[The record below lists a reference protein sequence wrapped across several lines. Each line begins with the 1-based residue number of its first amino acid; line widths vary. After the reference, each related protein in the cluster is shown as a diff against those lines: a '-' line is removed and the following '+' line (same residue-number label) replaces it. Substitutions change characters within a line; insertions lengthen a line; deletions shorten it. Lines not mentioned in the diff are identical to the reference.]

1 MIINRLDF
9 KSLQT
14 RKIVY
19 ALLSILLTVVAFSCS
34 DAYLNRVLN
43 RAEALM
49 QEHPDSALTLLRE
62 LKETHMDKPSKARF
76 SLDYA
81 MALDKNWVDTS
92 DMEIIRPA
100 LEYYRM
106 PVHRKERFLSRYY
119 YARILENGQS
129 DEEALQAVSEAEHLF
144 CKSVDSVYLIRTA
157 AMKARIYS
165 RQLIYDKAE
174 QAFLEAVRH
183 SRELGDKENE
193 LRMKLSLANL
203 YGAAGQLPKKDS
215 VLSSMEN
222 PLPGLELVK
231 ARAVASLV
239 FRLPEDS
246 ARFADDWRLFC
257 ETADRH
263 PGLLDKNYKISYLLF
278 RKRYADV
285 IAVLTQEH
293 PDSLSRSDQIAYWGN
308 MMDAY
313 AGLGAY
319 EEAFRAH
326 RQYSFL
332 VEEKAI
338 QEFQSDI
345 RATEECY
352 ESSLKLYRKSL
363 LISALILCVLLLS
376 ALVGWLSYRRRKK
389 EAALNSLREEYEML
403 LRIRDSE
410 LARNELFAKRLD
422 IRLTAL
428 KPYFTDKFPD
438 ELYDSSELRRMTE
451 DSKMMLANIGF
462 LFGMYHPKFIV
473 KLEEKGLS
481 ELEIG
486 YCCLFA
492 LGFTGNEIPDMLH
505 RNSFYNASST
515 IRKKLGLG
523 PHDTNLSIWIRN
535 LYKETEKKA

>member
-1 MIINRLDF
+1 
-9 KSLQT
+9 
-14 RKIVY
+14 
-19 ALLSILLTVVAFSCS
+19 
-34 DAYLNRVLN
+34 
-43 RAEALM
+43 M

-62 LKETHMDKPSKARF
+62 LIETHMDKPSKARF

-119 YARILENGQS
+119 YARILENGHLNE
-129 DEEALQAVSEAEHLF
+129 DALRAINEAEHLF
-144 CKSVDSVYLIRTA
+144 CRAVDSVYLIRMA
-157 AMKARIYS
+157 AIKVRIYGL
-165 RQLIYDKAE
+165 QYINDKSE
-174 QAFLEAVRH
+174 QALLEAIRY

-193 LRMKLSLANL
+193 QRMTLSLANH
-203 YGAAGQLPKKDS
+203 YCGTFQFNKADS
-215 VLSSMEN
+215 VLSSIGE
-222 PLPGLELVK
+222 PLPGLELWK
-231 ARAVASLV
+231 AWAAAYIV
-239 FRLPEDS
+239 FSVPKDS
-246 ARFADDWRLFC
+246 TRFADDWRLFC
-257 ETADRH
+257 ETAEQH
-263 PGLLDKNYKISYLLF
+263 PEWLDWRKKVCYLYF
-278 RKRYADV
+278 RKKYAEM
-285 IAVLTQEH
+285 ISVLSQEH

-319 EEAFRAH
+319 EEAFHAH
-326 RQYSFL
+326 RQYSSL

-345 RATEECY
+345 RSTKERY
-352 ESSLKLYRKSL
+352 ESYLIIYRNRL
-363 LISALILCVLLLS
+363 FNSALIICVLLLL
-376 ALVGWLSYRRRKK
+376 ALVGWLLYRRREKDV
-389 EAALNSLREEYEML
+389 ALNSLREEYEIL

-410 LARNELFAKRLD
+410 LSRNELFAKRLD
-422 IRLTAL
+422 IRLKTL

-492 LGFTGNEIPDMLH
+492 LGFTGKEIPDILR
-505 RNSFYNASST
+505 RNSFYNASSA
-515 IRKKLGLG
+515 IRKKVGLG
-523 PHDTNLSIWIRN
+523 PHDTNLSIWVRN
-535 LYKETEKKA
+535 LYQECEK